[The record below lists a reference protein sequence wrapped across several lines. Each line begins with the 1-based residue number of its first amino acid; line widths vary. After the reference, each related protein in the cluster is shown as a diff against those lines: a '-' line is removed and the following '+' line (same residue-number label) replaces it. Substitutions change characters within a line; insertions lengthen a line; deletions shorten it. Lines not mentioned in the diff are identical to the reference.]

1 MKISVALP
9 NYNHGEYIGKAIEG
23 ILNQTY
29 TDFEI
34 LVCDD
39 GSTDGSKGVILDY
52 KRQDSR
58 VKLIDLHHHYGY
70 EYAFESCYRCASG
83 DFFTGCAADDYLV
96 DKKWFER
103 ANYELSGNPS
113 IGGIYGK
120 AKLLKN
126 DTDEEVI
133 TLGSGCNDG
142 WIKPENFRKG
152 FLERKCFA
160 TGYSAIWQMY
170 AIFAS
175 GGYPQELGPQSD
187 YFINHYIPCWMTSI
201 FVPEVTTHVRL
212 FDNKSNY
219 SMAPT
224 IEDKIRRH
232 GFFEYMMKPIFN
244 YMDKTLVDSWR
255 HQLIYDLCG
264 GQEFEKYERQY
275 YFAMQLKGYLE
286 KNKIGKID
294 QL

>member
-23 ILNQTY
+23 ILNQTH

-39 GSTDGSKGVILDY
+39 GSTDGSKGIILDY
-52 KRQDSR
+52 ARQDSR
-58 VKLIDLHHHYGY
+58 VKLIDLHYHYGY
-70 EYAFESCYRCASG
+70 ESAFESCYRCATG
-83 DFFTGCAADDYLV
+83 DLFTGCAADDYIV
-96 DKKWFER
+96 DNKWFER
-103 ANYELSGNPS
+103 ANYELKGNPS
-113 IGGIYGK
+113 MGGIYGK

-133 TLGSGCNDG
+133 TLGSGCNEG
-142 WIKPENFRKG
+142 WIQPDAFRKG
-152 FLERKCFA
+152 FLERKCFV

-170 AIFAS
+170 SVFVC

-187 YFINHYIPCWMTSI
+187 YFVNHYIPCWMVTTY
-201 FVPEVTTHVRL
+201 VPEVTTHVRL

-232 GFFEYMMKPIFN
+232 GFFEYMMDPVFRH
-244 YMDKTLVDSWR
+244 MDKILVDSWR

-264 GQEFEKYERQY
+264 GKNFEEYEKQY
-275 YFAMQLKGYLE
+275 HCAIKLKGFLE
-286 KNKIGKID
+286 KNKIIEKKSY
-294 QL
+294 